1 MTDGSRIDS
10 KPSELG
16 TSAEVPAGKLIAW
29 VSLVFALIQSYCSAI
44 LVVSRIRTLIGMPPL
59 AAAAGGYAPASG
71 IHANAIRIPM
81 MALALIGSLV
91 NLYFV
96 GRIRRLRAHP
106 GSPQPEEK
114 VPAAKLN
121 SERLQIALSII
132 TCLLL
137 LAEWVAHTII
147 YRVQ

>member
-1 MTDGSRIDS
+1 MTDGSQIDS
-10 KPSELG
+10 NSSELG
-16 TSAEVPAGKLIAW
+16 TSAEAPAGKLIAW
-29 VSLVFALIQSYCSAI
+29 ASLFFALVQSNCSVI
-44 LVVSRIRTLIGMPPL
+44 IVVSRIRTLVGMAPL
-59 AAAAGGYAPASG
+59 AAVTAGYVQATG
-71 IHANAIRIPM
+71 IHANAIRYPM
-81 MALALIGSLV
+81 MGFALVGALV

-114 VPAAKLN
+114 VAPSKLN
-121 SERLQIALSII
+121 TERLQIALSII

-147 YRVQ
+147 YRAA